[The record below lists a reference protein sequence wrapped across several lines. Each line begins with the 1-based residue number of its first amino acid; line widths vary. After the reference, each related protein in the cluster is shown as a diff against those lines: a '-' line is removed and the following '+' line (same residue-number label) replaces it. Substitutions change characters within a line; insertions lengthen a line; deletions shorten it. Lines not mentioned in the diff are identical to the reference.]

1 MKKKSKQNKAKTFNS
16 EIKLKKQGTAWI
28 KPKIEDKMKRKLNL
42 KIKTT
47 MTMMEIQ
54 IEKCA
59 TKLFF
64 FVQFF
69 LVLNANVIYNVRN

>member
-1 MKKKSKQNKAKTFNS
+1 
-16 EIKLKKQGTAWI
+16 
-28 KPKIEDKMKRKLNL
+28 MKRKLNL

-54 IEKCA
+54 FEKRA
-59 TKLFF
+59 TKFFF